1 MPGPDNRPSQQL
13 DETITMTMTMTMTG
27 AFASSGLLCRPVQ
40 LKMLLSAP

>member
-13 DETITMTMTMTMTG
+13 DETITMTMTG